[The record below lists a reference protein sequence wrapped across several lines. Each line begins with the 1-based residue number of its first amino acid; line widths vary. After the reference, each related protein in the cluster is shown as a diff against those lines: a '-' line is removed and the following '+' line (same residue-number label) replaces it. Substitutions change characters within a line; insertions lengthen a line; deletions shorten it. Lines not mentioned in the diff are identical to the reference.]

1 MASRKPKA
9 AETASLPEKEILD
22 TAADKAAEQMAPDLP
37 ETDQTADAVQ
47 IPASDVAE
55 DTPAPVPD
63 EEKDAPAPATDEAEG
78 SAGEL
83 RLPYRVAYCSGLNL
97 RATPDKD
104 GDVLQ
109 VLPAGTEVLATPFPW
124 VSDGT
129 AVWIPVTYGDA
140 AGYVMG
146 QYLTPAEG

>member
-1 MASRKPKA
+1 MGARKTKA
-9 AETASLPEKEILD
+9 AETPSLPEKEILD
-22 TAADKAAEQMAPDLP
+22 TTANKAAEQTIPDLP

-55 DTPAPVPD
+55 D
-63 EEKDAPAPATDEAEG
+63 APAPATDEAEG
-78 SAGEL
+78 AAGEL
-83 RLPYRVAYCSGLNL
+83 RLPYRVDHCTSLNL
-97 RATPDKD
+97 RSAPDKASA
-104 GDVLQ
+104 VLQ
-109 VLPAGTEVLATPFPW
+109 VLPAGTEVLVTSFPW

-146 QYLTPAEG
+146 QYLTPAEE

>member
-1 MASRKPKA
+1 MGARKTKA

-22 TAADKAAEQMAPDLP
+22 TAVGKAAEQTVPDLP

-55 DTPAPVPD
+55 AAPAPVAD
-63 EEKDAPAPATDEAEG
+63 ETEG
-78 SAGEL
+78 AAGEL
-83 RLPYRVAYCSGLNL
+83 RLPYRVTHCTSLNL
-97 RATPDKD
+97 RSAPDKA
-104 GDVLQ
+104 GAVLQ
-109 VLPAGTEVLATPFPW
+109 VLPAGTEVLVTPFPW

-129 AVWIPVTYGDA
+129 AVWIPVTCGDA

>member
-1 MASRKPKA
+1 MGARKTKA
-9 AETASLPEKEILD
+9 AEIPSLPENEIVD
-22 TAADKAAEQMAPDLP
+22 TAVGKAAEQTVQDLP

-55 DTPAPVPD
+55 D
-63 EEKDAPAPATDEAEG
+63 APAPATDKAEG
-78 SAGEL
+78 AAGEL
-83 RLPYRVAYCSGLNL
+83 RLPYRVDHCTSLNL
-97 RATPDKD
+97 RSAPDKSSA
-104 GDVLQ
+104 VLQ
-109 VLPAGTEVLATPFPW
+109 VLSAGTEVLVTPFPW

-146 QYLTPAEG
+146 QYLTPAEE

>member
-1 MASRKPKA
+1 MASRKPKV

-22 TAADKAAEQMAPDLP
+22 TAADKAAEQTAPALP

-47 IPASDVAE
+47 TPSSDVE
-55 DTPAPVPD
+55 EGTPAP
-63 EEKDAPAPATDEAEG
+63 AADEAEG
-78 SAGEL
+78 ATGEL
-83 RLPYRVAYCSGLNL
+83 QLPYRVAYCSGLNL

-104 GDVLQ
+104 GDVLH
-109 VLPAGTEVLATPFPW
+109 VLPAGTEVLVTPFPW

-129 AVWIPVTYGDA
+129 AVWIPVTCGDA

>member
-22 TAADKAAEQMAPDLP
+22 TAVGKAAEQTVPDLP
-37 ETDQTADAVQ
+37 ETDQTVQ
-47 IPASDVAE
+47 IPASDVTE
-55 DTPAPVPD
+55 
-63 EEKDAPAPATDEAEG
+63 DAPAPATDEAEG
-78 SAGEL
+78 AVGEL

-109 VLPAGTEVLATPFPW
+109 VLPAGTEVLVTPFPW

-129 AVWIPVTYGDA
+129 AVWIPVTCGDA

-146 QYLTPAEG
+146 QYLTPAEE

>member
-9 AETASLPEKEILD
+9 AETPSLPENEILD
-22 TAADKAAEQMAPDLP
+22 TAVGKAAEQTASDLP

-55 DTPAPVPD
+55 
-63 EEKDAPAPATDEAEG
+63 DAPAPATDEAEG

-129 AVWIPVTYGDA
+129 AVWIPVTYGDS
-140 AGYVMG
+140 AGYAMG
-146 QYLTPAEG
+146 QYLTPAEE

>member
-1 MASRKPKA
+1 MGARKTKA
-9 AETASLPEKEILD
+9 AETPSLPEKEILD
-22 TAADKAAEQMAPDLP
+22 TTANKAAEQTIPDLP

-55 DTPAPVPD
+55 D
-63 EEKDAPAPATDEAEG
+63 APAPATDEAEG
-78 SAGEL
+78 AVGEL
-83 RLPYRVAYCSGLNL
+83 RLPYRVDHCTSLNL
-97 RATPDKD
+97 RSAPDKASA
-104 GDVLQ
+104 VLQ
-109 VLPAGTEVLATPFPW
+109 VLPAGTEVLVTPFPW

-146 QYLTPAEG
+146 QYLTPAEE

>member
-22 TAADKAAEQMAPDLP
+22 TAADKAAEQAAPDLP

-63 EEKDAPAPATDEAEG
+63 EEKDAPTPATDEAEG
-78 SAGEL
+78 AAGEL
-83 RLPYRVAYCSGLNL
+83 RLPYRVDHCTSLNL
-97 RATPDKD
+97 RSAPDKASA
-104 GDVLQ
+104 VLQ
-109 VLPAGTEVLATPFPW
+109 VLPAGTEVLVTPFPW

-129 AVWIPVTYGDA
+129 AVWIPVTCGDA

>member
-22 TAADKAAEQMAPDLP
+22 TAVGKAAEQTAPALA

-47 IPASDVAE
+47 IPASDVTE
-55 DTPAPVPD
+55 DAPAPVPD
-63 EEKDAPAPATDEAEG
+63 KEKDAPAPATDEAEG
-78 SAGEL
+78 AAGEL
-83 RLPYRVAYCSGLNL
+83 QLPYRVAYCSGLNL

-104 GDVLQ
+104 GVILQ
-109 VLPAGTEVLATPFPW
+109 VLPAGTEVLVTPFPW

-129 AVWIPVTYGDA
+129 AVWIPVTCGDA